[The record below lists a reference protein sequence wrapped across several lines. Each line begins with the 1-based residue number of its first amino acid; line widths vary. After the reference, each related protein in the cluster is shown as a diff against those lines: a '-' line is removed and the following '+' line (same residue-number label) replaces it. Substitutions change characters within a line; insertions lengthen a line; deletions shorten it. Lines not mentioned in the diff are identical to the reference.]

1 MLCTPSPAVW
11 EYRVSIRKAQANVG
25 DASLFLQISVG
36 DVLKDRIWQCCMLKN
51 PITKQQNKKTHTK
64 HPSSPP
70 PTSPKTNPKK
80 TYHALLIVKLLNAR
94 NNMAY

>member
-51 PITKQQNKKTHTK
+51 PTTKQQNKKTTQNT
-64 HPSSPP
+64 PP
-70 PTSPKTNPKK
+70 PPHQPPQKPTPKK
-80 TYHALLIVKLLNAR
+80 PTMLC
-94 NNMAY
+94 